1 MRYSILHLCLLTVLG
16 ISSQIVINERDNGL
30 RLECNYVADSNG
42 NIEEALHYYPFGMLM
57 AESVNTTLQP
67 YKYNGKELYRMHGLD
82 WYDYGARM
90 YDSKTIRW
98 TTPDQLAEDY
108 YETSPYVYCLNNPVN
123 AIDLDG
129 RKNYRLNKD
138 GWLTETSPTLFES
151 FMNFFGF
158 SSNEDRISLEETG
171 ELLMNFTD
179 GTINLSR
186 NDKNTT
192 ILNIKDNTNA
202 EEFFNIVAKKTD
214 VEWARIVYTHGS
226 SSDNV
231 LINNHKD
238 EDVSSSYSI
247 AKMLESKGAN
257 IKIYNHSHPI
267 PKDLKYGNLSL
278 FGASNPPSKTDINTA
293 SKFKNVTFGVYSI
306 IDNKIFYYN
315 ENGVY
320 KIKEWY

>member
-1 MRYSILHLCLLTVLG
+1 MTVLG
-16 ISSQIVINERDNGL
+16 ISSQTVINERDNGL

-42 NIEEALHYYPFGMLM
+42 NIEEALYYYPFGMLM
-57 AESVNTTLQP
+57 AESVNTTQLP
-67 YKYNGKELYRMHGLD
+67 YKYNGKELYRMSGLD

-151 FMNFFGF
+151 FMNFLGF

-171 ELLMNFTD
+171 ELLMNFTE

-186 NDKNTT
+186 NDK
-192 ILNIKDNTNA
+192 IQQ
-202 EEFFNIVAKKTD
+202 
-214 VEWARIVYTHGS
+214 Y
-226 SSDNV
+226 
-231 LINNHKD
+231 
-238 EDVSSSYSI
+238 
-247 AKMLESKGAN
+247 
-257 IKIYNHSHPI
+257 
-267 PKDLKYGNLSL
+267 
-278 FGASNPPSKTDINTA
+278 
-293 SKFKNVTFGVYSI
+293 
-306 IDNKIFYYN
+306 
-315 ENGVY
+315 
-320 KIKEWY
+320 